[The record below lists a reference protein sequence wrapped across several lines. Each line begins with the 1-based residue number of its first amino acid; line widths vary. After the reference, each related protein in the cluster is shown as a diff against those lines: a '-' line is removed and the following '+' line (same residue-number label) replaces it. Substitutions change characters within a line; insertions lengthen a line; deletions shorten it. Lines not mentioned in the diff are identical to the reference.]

1 MLWGVIHQASAT
13 QRTMICRT
21 LDLVNLSP
29 SSQFY
34 ASDDDSADYSGD
46 DAMLSDL
53 FAQTQETS
61 EDTLV
66 DDTAAPNLFAQTQE
80 TNEDTLVDD
89 TAAPSHASA
98 AAGDDT
104 LVPSHASAVAG
115 DDTLVPSHASA
126 VAGDETTVPSHASA
140 VADVASGVSEDPYCD
155 AAETVGPMKTSC
167 VDEEDVDF
175 FKRQV
180 ELSDDDDDD
189 SDKESEFLL

>member
-1 MLWGVIHQASAT
+1 
-13 QRTMICRT
+13 MICRT

-115 DDTLVPSHASA
+115 D
-126 VAGDETTVPSHASA
+126 ETTVPSHASA

-189 SDKESEFLL
+189 IDKESEFLL

>member
-1 MLWGVIHQASAT
+1 
-13 QRTMICRT
+13 MICRT

-29 SSQFY
+29 SSQLY

-80 TNEDTLVDD
+80 TIEDTFVDD

-104 LVPSHASAVAG
+104 LGPSHASAVAG
-115 DDTLVPSHASA
+115 DDTL
-126 VAGDETTVPSHASA
+126 VPSHASA

-155 AAETVGPMKTSC
+155 AAETVGPMETSC

-189 SDKESEFLL
+189 SDKEYEFLL

>member
-1 MLWGVIHQASAT
+1 
-13 QRTMICRT
+13 MICRT

-46 DAMLSDL
+46 DAMLSEL
-53 FAQTQETS
+53 FAQSQETI
-61 EDTLV
+61 
-66 DDTAAPNLFAQTQE
+66 
-80 TNEDTLVDD
+80 EDTLVDD

-104 LVPSHASAVAG
+104 LVPSHASAVA
-115 DDTLVPSHASA
+115 
-126 VAGDETTVPSHASA
+126 
-140 VADVASGVSEDPYCD
+140 DVASGVSDDPYCD
-155 AAETVGPMKTSC
+155 AAETIGPMETSC

-189 SDKESEFLL
+189 SDKEYKLLL

>member
-1 MLWGVIHQASAT
+1 
-13 QRTMICRT
+13 MICRT
-21 LDLVNLSP
+21 LDLVNLSTN
-29 SSQFY
+29 SQFF

-46 DAMLSDL
+46 DAMLSEL
-53 FAQTQETS
+53 FAQSQETI
-61 EDTLV
+61 
-66 DDTAAPNLFAQTQE
+66 
-80 TNEDTLVDD
+80 EDTLVDD

-98 AAGDDT
+98 A
-104 LVPSHASAVAG
+104 AG

-180 ELSDDDDDD
+180 ELSDDDDD
-189 SDKESEFLL
+189 SDKEYELLL

>member
-1 MLWGVIHQASAT
+1 
-13 QRTMICRT
+13 MICRT

-66 DDTAAPNLFAQTQE
+66 DDTAAP
-80 TNEDTLVDD
+80 
-89 TAAPSHASA
+89 SHASA
-98 AAGDDT
+98 A
-104 LVPSHASAVAG
+104 AG

-155 AAETVGPMKTSC
+155 AAETVGPMETSC

-180 ELSDDDDDD
+180 ELSDDDDD
-189 SDKESEFLL
+189 SDKEYELLL

>member
-1 MLWGVIHQASAT
+1 
-13 QRTMICRT
+13 MICRT

-66 DDTAAPNLFAQTQE
+66 DDTAAP
-80 TNEDTLVDD
+80 
-89 TAAPSHASA
+89 SHASA
-98 AAGDDT
+98 AEDD
-104 LVPSHASAVAG
+104 
-115 DDTLVPSHASA
+115 D
-126 VAGDETTVPSHASA
+126 TTVPSHASA

-180 ELSDDDDDD
+180 ELSDDDDD
-189 SDKESEFLL
+189 SDKEYELLL

>member
-1 MLWGVIHQASAT
+1 
-13 QRTMICRT
+13 MICRT

-104 LVPSHASAVAG
+104 LVPSHASAVA
-115 DDTLVPSHASA
+115 
-126 VAGDETTVPSHASA
+126 
-140 VADVASGVSEDPYCD
+140 DVASGVSEDPYCD
-155 AAETVGPMKTSC
+155 AAETVGPMKTLC
-167 VDEEDVDF
+167 VDEEDEDF
-175 FKRQV
+175 FKRQA
-180 ELSDDDDDD
+180 ELSDDYDD
-189 SDKESEFLL
+189 SDKEYELLL